1 MQTFYILTVF
11 FMLSGEPYAE
21 TKITDS
27 LDACREAGITI
38 TRTLMMED
46 TVSAP
51 QVICNRAR
59 VQDEGA

>member
-11 FMLSGEPYAE
+11 FMFNGEPYAD
-21 TKITDS
+21 TKITES
-27 LDACREAGITI
+27 LDACREAGIEI
-38 TRTLMMED
+38 TRSLMVEE